1 MSYLI
6 STKGGEITLGERD
19 TVASA
24 LQNGTMILRTP
35 KGSVPQY
42 RDFGISFD
50 MVDRPLPAAKVLL
63 YRAIKEALEQYEPRL
78 KVVGVTFE
86 MDEEDP
92 GHLIPIVE
100 VEVSEES

>member
-6 STKGGEITLGERD
+6 STEGGEITMGERD

-42 RDFGISFD
+42 RDFGINFAV
-50 MVDRPLPAAKVLL
+50 VDRPLPVAKVLL
-63 YRAIKEALEQYEPRL
+63 YSEVKEALEQYEPRL
-78 KVVGVTFE
+78 KVMGVTFE
-86 MDEEDP
+86 PDEKDP

-100 VEVSEES
+100 VEVIEES